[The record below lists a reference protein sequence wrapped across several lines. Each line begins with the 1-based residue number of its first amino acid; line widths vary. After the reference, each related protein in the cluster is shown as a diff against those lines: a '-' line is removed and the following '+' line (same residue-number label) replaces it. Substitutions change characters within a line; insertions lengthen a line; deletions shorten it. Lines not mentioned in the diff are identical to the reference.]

1 MLPNGIPWVLKSD
14 LDIIGYDKEAIPLCK
29 FMRRLAVEGGLA
41 DLDVEY
47 HVLVPKTNPAEDHF
61 IGRVA

>member
-41 DLDVEY
+41 DLDVEF
-47 HVLVPKTNPAEDHF
+47 HVLVPKTKPAEDPF
-61 IGRVA
+61 RARVV